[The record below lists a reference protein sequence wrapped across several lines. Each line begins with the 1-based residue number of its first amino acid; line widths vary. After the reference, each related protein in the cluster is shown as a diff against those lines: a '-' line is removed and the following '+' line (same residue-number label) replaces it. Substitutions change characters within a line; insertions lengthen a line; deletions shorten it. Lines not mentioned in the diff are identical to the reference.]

1 MGWFTR
7 NPDPMAVRTRELTT
21 EIAALESQ
29 IDQLHDAAQST
40 DRHQMQ
46 TVLEKTPDLP
56 PDPVLQADLEF
67 PEMLPAE
74 PARDCPGL
82 FNEQGVRKFDL
93 AGWWRRVKQRT
104 PLPTPTPS
112 ENIVTFIASGKN
124 HGYTSLRKERRV
136 ARNRFIIL
144 TLVLLGFLW
153 SILTLLIPQL

>member
-7 NPDPMAVRTRELTT
+7 SPDPMTVRARELTT
-21 EIAALESQ
+21 EISALKSQ
-29 IDQLHDAAQST
+29 IAHLSDAAHST
-40 DRHQMQ
+40 DRHQIQ
-46 TVLEKTPDLP
+46 TALDETPDLP

-67 PEMLPAE
+67 PELLRPE
-74 PARDCPGL
+74 PERDCPGL
-82 FNEQGVRKFDL
+82 FNDQGVRKFDL
-93 AGWWRRVKQRT
+93 AGWWRRVKQHA
-104 PLPTPTPS
+104 PLPATTPG
-112 ENIVTFIASGKN
+112 ENIVIFIANGKN

>member
-7 NPDPMAVRTRELTT
+7 TPDPMAVRTRELTT

-29 IDQLHDAAQST
+29 IAHLSDAAHST
-40 DRHQMQ
+40 DRHQIQ
-46 TVLEKTPDLP
+46 TALDETPDLP

-67 PEMLPAE
+67 PELLPAE
-74 PARDCPGL
+74 PARECPGL
-82 FNEQGVRKFDL
+82 FNDQGVRKFDL
-93 AGWWRRVKQRT
+93 AGWWRRVKQRA

-136 ARNRFIIL
+136 ARNRFIL
-144 TLVLLGFLW
+144 LAFVLLAMLW
-153 SILTLLIPQL
+153 TVLSLLIPQL